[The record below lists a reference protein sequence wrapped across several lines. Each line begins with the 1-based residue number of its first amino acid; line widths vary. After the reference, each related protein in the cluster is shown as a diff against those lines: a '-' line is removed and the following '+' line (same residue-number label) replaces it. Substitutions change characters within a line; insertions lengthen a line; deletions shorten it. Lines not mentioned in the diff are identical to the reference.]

1 MWSHGFIAQKW
12 PHIVKVM
19 PFFIIKA
26 FFKQLKK
33 ILWVVPILV
42 YPYLLT
48 LKKKPRLLLYSRNLF
63 PKSQVK
69 ILKIWAWML
78 RYQLLRQGAFV
89 LCKEA
94 SFSFFIRVRVRVRVH
109 AAHWHQGILYMWSHG
124 FTAQKWPHIA
134 EVMTFFVK
142 LQFKILSQNSHR
154 NLKVQR
160 WTFRFQCHLKMA
172 KYSCHG
178 KKT

>member
-1 MWSHGFIAQKW
+1 MWSHDFTAQKW

-19 PFFIIKA
+19 PFFIKVFLKTIK
-26 FFKQLKK
+26 KR
-33 ILWVVPILV
+33 LWAAPILV
-42 YPYLLT
+42 YPYLLM

-94 SFSFFIRVRVRVRVH
+94 NFSFWLGLGLGSGFMQHMDTKVYTIHVIT
-109 AAHWHQGILYMWSHG
+109 WLYS
-124 FTAQKWPHIA
+124 T
-134 EVMTFFVK
+134 
-142 LQFKILSQNSHR
+142 
-154 NLKVQR
+154 KV
-160 WTFRFQCHLKMA
+160 TTYCKSYAIFH
-172 KYSCHG
+172 Y
-178 KKT
+178 